1 MSATTLHGAPVSDPP
16 PWGTRIQ
23 RASDGRFGTLTAYD
37 AALRATITWDGA
49 IIPERHT
56 YSQEDLA
63 GPDFEV
69 FTAVTHCSDCGEV
82 VDPSSEDDVEDGY
95 TTCCNEGACGPCA
108 AVNGVYA
115 CGTEA
120 TPTG

>member
-1 MSATTLHGAPVSDPP
+1 MSATTGNGSPASTPL
-16 PWGTRIQ
+16 PWGTRVQ
-23 RASDGRFGTLTAYD
+23 RSSDGRFGTITAYD
-37 AALRATITWDGA
+37 AALRMAITWDGA

-56 YSQEDLA
+56 YSPEDLA
-63 GPDFEV
+63 GSDFEV
-69 FTAVTHCSDCGEV
+69 FAAVTHCSGCGEV
-82 VDPSSEDDVEDGY
+82 VDPFSEEDVEDSY

-120 TPTG
+120 VPAD